1 MRRLAMTLTLFEM
14 FGIPLQGHDF
24 LKRKR
29 CLNESFLHIITRH
42 FEPLEHTFRDQFHQF
57 QNPF

>member
-24 LKRKR
+24 LKRKKMSER
-29 CLNESFLHIITRH
+29 VILTYNYKAF
-42 FEPLEHTFRDQFHQF
+42 
-57 QNPF
+57 